1 MIVVCIID
9 DVYIISVCIIDDVCI
24 ISDDVVCMYN
34 CWRYICF

>member
-34 CWRYICF
+34 CCVYICF